1 MSKIYSLI
9 AARPPTAVTAIPAF
23 LRFLVDHRWL
33 VLCGLA
39 SECFYA
45 FYLVRQFPLV
55 HHEQELVDMG
65 YLNGYSHTGFLTF
78 WICFSLLFALFLLAW
93 HEASR
98 RRSYATLWL
107 VMGFGS
113 LFALT
118 NIFVYPMNAID
129 IYGYIAESAELI
141 YYHANPLVTAA
152 SQYASDPLIH
162 VAGSF
167 VSIPAPYGP
176 LGIVMDAIPTLLAGH
191 SLLAN
196 MLLLKSLFAGC
207 LLIETYLL
215 YRILMRYRPELAV
228 AGALALAWNPYV
240 LLETVVN
247 SHNDIVMMLFILLA
261 VYAAI
266 EDHHAI
272 AFLCVL
278 LSAFIKYSS
287 LPLISLFLV
296 YALTHQ
302 TTMAQ
307 RLAYL
312 LRIGITTI
320 VTVFTLLLPFWAGP
334 QTLASVSNLA
344 QYRLYSF
351 SMLLNDLTPLSVGQ
365 SQAVGYMFFGCC
377 YLYALWLATR
387 RQSDIFFACFLTSFA
402 LLAFAVNY
410 VQVWYLLCP
419 CMLALLMPRLRMYG
433 VVVLLSYAATI
444 GELVHAYIWPWGAY
458 QNASMYA
465 LVNSVVY
472 LILFGPVLLL
482 LVLCKLNDMV
492 TMQGVARFGD
502 GCCHR

>member
-1 MSKIYSLI
+1 MSKIYSLTH
-9 AARPPTAVTAIPAF
+9 ARPPTEVTELPTF
-23 LRFLVDHRWL
+23 LRFLADHRWL
-33 VLCGLA
+33 MLCGLA

-78 WICFSLLFALFLLAW
+78 WMCFSFLFALFLLAW

-98 RRSYATLWL
+98 RQSRATLWL

-118 NIFVYPMNAID
+118 NVFVYPMNAID
-129 IYGYIAESAELI
+129 IYGYIAESVELV

-176 LGIVMDAIPTLLAGH
+176 LGIVIDAIPTFFAGH
-191 SLLAN
+191 SPLAN

-207 LLIETYLL
+207 LLIEAYLL
-215 YRILMRYRPELAV
+215 YRILVRFRPELAA

-240 LLETVVN
+240 LLEAVVN

-266 EDHHAI
+266 EDRHAL

-287 LPLISLFLV
+287 LPLIPLFLV
-296 YALTHQ
+296 YALTYQ

-320 VTVFTLLLPFWAGP
+320 VIVSTLLLPFWTGA
-334 QTLASVSNLA
+334 QTLASVLSLS

-351 SMLLNDLTPLSVGQ
+351 SMLLSDLMSLSIGQ
-365 SQAVGYMFFGCC
+365 SQAVGYILFSGC
-377 YLYALWLATR
+377 YLYALWQVIR
-387 RQSDIFFACFLTSFA
+387 RQCNLFFACFLTMFA

-458 QNASMYA
+458 QNASTYA
-465 LVNSVVY
+465 LVNSIVY
-472 LILFGPVLLL
+472 LGLFWPSLML
-482 LVLCKLNDMV
+482 LVLYKLNDI
-492 TMQGVARFGD
+492 ALKLK
-502 GCCHR
+502 